1 MTYANSTRT
10 YLEDEARHE
19 RMDIA
24 CGDRPPIRMP
34 VHIRNGGFNPTP
46 IASLTP
52 EQARAAGWDIY
63 KALVQL
69 DQVLA
74 QRGQLTDAVIVN
86 VWGGARAAVRR
97 ASKIEPVA
105 GSEPTPIVVGSDAQA
120 GEGEIHRSL
129 GPTPP
134 IGG

>member
-1 MTYANSTRT
+1 MTQFISSFAYI
-10 YLEDEARHE
+10 EEEARHE
-19 RMDIA
+19 ESDIRM
-24 CGDRPPIRMP
+24 GDRPPIRMP

-52 EQARAAGWDIY
+52 EQARAAGWELYCAI
-63 KALVQL
+63 VHL

-97 ASKIEPVA
+97 ASQIEAVA
-105 GSEPTPIVVGSDAQA
+105 ASDSADESDPQRESGTTA
-120 GEGEIHRSL
+120 VEA
-129 GPTPP
+129 PP
-134 IGG
+134 NNATSPEA

>member
-1 MTYANSTRT
+1 MSYAHSTRT
-10 YLEDEARHE
+10 YVEDEARHE

-24 CGDRPPIRMP
+24 CGDRPPVRMP
-34 VHIRNGGFNPTP
+34 VHVRDGGFNPTP
-46 IASLTP
+46 IATLTP
-52 EQARAAGWDIY
+52 EQARAAGWQLY
-63 KALVQL
+63 CALVQL

-97 ASKIEPVA
+97 ASKIEVVA
-105 GSEPTPIVVGSDAQA
+105 PSEPVDGSDAPA

-134 IGG
+134 SQG

>member
-19 RMDIA
+19 DMAIRLK
-24 CGDRPPIRMP
+24 DRPPIRMP

-52 EQARAAGWDIY
+52 EQARAAGWELYCAI
-63 KALVQL
+63 VHL

-97 ASKIEPVA
+97 ASKIEVVA
-105 GSEPTPIVVGSDAQA
+105 PSEPVDGSDAPA
-120 GEGEIHRSL
+120 GEGEIHRSS
-129 GPTPP
+129 GDPKQATSP
-134 IGG
+134 GS